1 MLFSVNQLA
10 PPPTSVSV
18 LESLCYLT
26 EAESKY
32 DPCMVPIKNSRRL
45 DQDMIRLESVRD
57 YVLDSGINNVVD
69 VIHNICEANL
79 ISTNKIAFMVNEASL
94 YEDDE
99 LVDTASQLLEH
110 GFNVNIAQLSSDNIY
125 YRALDE
131 ALRLDQYA
139 ETFDESY
146 NLQDY
151 VFNENIIKDGY
162 QKVKDTV
169 SRNVDNMKD
178 FYNDT
183 KKGIS
188 NKLAALSKKI
198 KELTAKAKTL
208 TGSAKETINKQ
219 INKLKAAYRAA
230 KKKAVSMKNT
240 AVDKVSGAG
249 KFVKDK
255 VSGAG
260 QWAKD
265 KIVGGANYVGDAF
278 GQKKKFV

>member
-1 MLFSVNQLA
+1 MLYSANQLT
-10 PPPTSVSV
+10 PTPTSV
-18 LESLCYLT
+18 LESLQYLT

-32 DPCMVPIKNSRRL
+32 DPCMVSIKNSRRL

-79 ISTNKIAFMVNEASL
+79 ISTNRIAFMVNEASL

-99 LVDTASQLLEH
+99 LANTAYQLLEH

-198 KELTAKAKTL
+198 KELTAKATTL

-219 INKLKAAYRAA
+219 INKLKAAYNAA

-249 KFVKDK
+249 KYVKDK

>member
-1 MLFSVNQLA
+1 MLYSANQLT
-10 PPPTSVSV
+10 PTSASV

-79 ISTNKIAFMVNEASL
+79 ISTNKVAFMVNEASL

-99 LVDTASQLLEH
+99 LANTAYQLLEH

-162 QKVKDTV
+162 QKVKDNV
-169 SRNVDNMKD
+169 SRNINTIVD
-178 FYNDT
+178 FYTDT
-183 KKGIS
+183 KKSIS

-198 KELTAKAKTL
+198 KELTAKATTL
-208 TGSAKETINKQ
+208 TGSAKKTINKQ
-219 INKLKAAYRAA
+219 ISKLKAAYNAA
-230 KKKAVSMKNT
+230 KKKAISMKNT

-249 KFVKDK
+249 KYAKDK

>member
-1 MLFSVNQLA
+1 MLYSANQLT
-10 PPPTSVSV
+10 PTPTSV
-18 LESLCYLT
+18 LESLQYLT

-32 DPCMVPIKNSRRL
+32 DPCMVSIKNSRRL

-79 ISTNKIAFMVNEASL
+79 ISTNKVAFMVNEASL

-99 LVDTASQLLEH
+99 LANTAYQLLEH

-131 ALRLDQYA
+131 ALRLDQYT

-198 KELTAKAKTL
+198 KELTAKATTL
-208 TGSAKETINKQ
+208 TGSAKKTINKQ
-219 INKLKAAYRAA
+219 INKLKAAYQAA

-249 KFVKDK
+249 KYVKDK

>member
-1 MLFSVNQLA
+1 MLYSANQLT
-10 PPPTSVSV
+10 PTPTSV
-18 LESLCYLT
+18 LESLQYLT

-32 DPCMVPIKNSRRL
+32 DPCMVSIKNSRRL

-79 ISTNKIAFMVNEASL
+79 ISTNKVAFMVNEASL

-99 LVDTASQLLEH
+99 LVDTAHQLLEH

-198 KELTAKAKTL
+198 KELTAKATTL

-219 INKLKAAYRAA
+219 INKLKAAYQAA

-249 KFVKDK
+249 KYVKDK

>member
-1 MLFSVNQLA
+1 MLYSANQLT
-10 PPPTSVSV
+10 PTPTSV
-18 LESLCYLT
+18 LESLQYLT

-32 DPCMVPIKNSRRL
+32 DPCMVSIKNSRRL

-79 ISTNKIAFMVNEASL
+79 ISTNKVAFMVNEASL

-99 LVDTASQLLEH
+99 LVDTAHQLLEH

-198 KELTAKAKTL
+198 KELTDKATTL

-219 INKLKAAYRAA
+219 INKLKAAYSAA
-230 KKKAVSMKNT
+230 KKKAISMKNT

-249 KFVKDK
+249 KYVKDK

>member
-1 MLFSVNQLA
+1 MLYSANQLT
-10 PPPTSVSV
+10 PTPTSV
-18 LESLCYLT
+18 LESLQYLT

-32 DPCMVPIKNSRRL
+32 DPCMVSIKNSRRL

-99 LVDTASQLLEH
+99 LANTAYQLLEH

-198 KELTAKAKTL
+198 KELTAKATTL

-219 INKLKAAYRAA
+219 INKLKAAYNAA
-230 KKKAVSMKNT
+230 KKKAISMKNT

>member
-1 MLFSVNQLA
+1 MLYSANQLT
-10 PPPTSVSV
+10 PTPTSV
-18 LESLCYLT
+18 LESLQYLT

-32 DPCMVPIKNSRRL
+32 DPCMVSIKNSRRL

-79 ISTNKIAFMVNEASL
+79 ISTNKVAFMVNEASL

-99 LVDTASQLLEH
+99 LVDTAHQLLEH

-198 KELTAKAKTL
+198 KELTDKATTL

-219 INKLKAAYRAA
+219 INKLKAAYNAA

-249 KFVKDK
+249 KYVKDK

>member
-1 MLFSVNQLA
+1 MLYSANQLT
-10 PPPTSVSV
+10 PTPASV
-18 LESLCYLT
+18 LESLQYLT

-32 DPCMVPIKNSRRL
+32 DPCMVSIKNSRRL

-99 LVDTASQLLEH
+99 LANTAYQLLEH

-198 KELTAKAKTL
+198 KELTAKATTL

-219 INKLKAAYRAA
+219 INKLKAAYQAA

-249 KFVKDK
+249 KYVKDK

>member
-1 MLFSVNQLA
+1 MLYSANQLT
-10 PPPTSVSV
+10 PTPTSV
-18 LESLCYLT
+18 LESLQYLT

-32 DPCMVPIKNSRRL
+32 DPCMVSIKNSRRL

-79 ISTNKIAFMVNEASL
+79 ISTNKVAFMVNEASL

-99 LVDTASQLLEH
+99 LANTAYQLLEH

-219 INKLKAAYRAA
+219 INKLKAAYQAA

-249 KFVKDK
+249 KYVKDK